1 MNNSWTTQADAEDTL
16 YRPGLFGFREWLFGH
31 WFSGIQRGQLTVVF
45 PSREQRTFA
54 GAEPGPHA
62 MLEIYD
68 MRLVSRM
75 LRGGDLGFAE
85 SYMAGEWDTPDLAA
99 LLRLGCLNDD
109 TVSGALSKSWM
120 ANLLGRLRHARRAN
134 TRRGSR
140 RNIAAHYD
148 LGNDFYRL
156 WLDET
161 MTYSSAVFA
170 DMSEPIVPAQQRKYR
185 RLAKKLDLQPDDR
198 VLEIGCGW
206 GGFAEIAAAE
216 FGCRVVGLTLSREQ
230 AAHARTRMT
239 RLGVAD
245 AVDIRLQDYRD
256 VTSTFDKIV
265 SIEMFEAVGER
276 HWPAFFKALNDRLV
290 LGGRAAL
297 QIITID
303 DDKFAGYR
311 RNPDFIQRYIFPG
324 GMLPSPEAFDA
335 AAKRG
340 GFDVRDAYF
349 FGTSYAESLR
359 RWDHAFR
366 ENWPEIAK
374 VGFDERFR
382 RMWHYYLRYC
392 EVGFDHG
399 TIDVGQFLLERS

>member
-1 MNNSWTTQADAEDTL
+1 MAISVLPKATWRANGIHPIW
-16 YRPGLFGFREWLFGH
+16 RP
-31 WFSGIQRGQLTVVF
+31 
-45 PSREQRTFA
+45 
-54 GAEPGPHA
+54 
-62 MLEIYD
+62 
-68 MRLVSRM
+68 
-75 LRGGDLGFAE
+75 
-85 SYMAGEWDTPDLAA
+85 

-392 EVGFDHG
+392 EVGFRPRDYRRRAIPPRAVMTPGAAERLNVRGFAGLCPACLCRRVADHPRLHPPAG
-399 TIDVGQFLLERS
+399 PLRC